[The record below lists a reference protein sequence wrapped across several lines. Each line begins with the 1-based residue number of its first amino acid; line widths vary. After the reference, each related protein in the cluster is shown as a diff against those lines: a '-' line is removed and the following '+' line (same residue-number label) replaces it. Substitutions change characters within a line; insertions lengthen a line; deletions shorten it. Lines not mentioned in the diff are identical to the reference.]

1 MPARRIWVSDMKVFG
16 VGSNSSG
23 YNLLKDCY
31 DICTQNKIINL
42 KDIDEVKEHAL
53 KLNM

>member
-1 MPARRIWVSDMKVFG
+1 MHVFG
-16 VGSNSSG
+16 ASKSASNG
-23 YNLLKDCY
+23 FNLFKECL
-31 DICTQNKIINL
+31 DICTKNNIINL